1 MGKSVFD
8 WYPRAV
14 RLIRLYPQLRSR
26 KDSSCGSITQ
36 KYSAVPGGR
45 SPSRT
50 TENAALKQLAPIDDL
65 SLDIVQAAINEALA
79 RPHGDLTLEI
89 IRRVDWD
96 KTHTLENI
104 SAVLPVSRMTAQR
117 YRSGFIRLVAK
128 KAGWI

>member
-26 KDSSCGSITQ
+26 KDSSGSITQ
-36 KYSAVPGGR
+36 RYSPVPGGK

-50 TENAALKQLAPIDDL
+50 TENVALKQLAPIDDL
-65 SLDIVQAAINEALA
+65 SLDIVQAAINDALVK
-79 RPHGDLTLEI
+79 PHGDLTLEI

-96 KTHTLENI
+96 RTHTLENI
-104 SAVLPVSRMTAQR
+104 SAILPVSRMTAQR

-128 KAGWI
+128 KAGWL